1 MSEQPQ
7 RIEDQV
13 SNAPEP
19 AGAVPPPVVARS
31 PIDWRRMHLWEIQP
45 VRDLLVVAAIVGV
58 VYLGYQI
65 RIVTVP
71 LLLALLLAYLFE
83 PLVRWL
89 RTRRIVTRRW
99 AAVGILAVFALGV
112 VVPISIGAGFG
123 VVQGVK
129 AASILAKNATAVQK
143 SLAAP
148 TDDTLRINVPEG
160 AWRNIRDFL
169 VLPEERATEPVGR
182 GLRAIRSDTQEDMRL
197 LLRRAVDY
205 ASEHAGE
212 LAQWGGGKVLGG
224 GAQAV
229 GAAFDTVVSVG
240 MVLFSIFLTAF
251 FFYFFCTGWGK
262 VLEFWEEL
270 IPERRKGRTIEI
282 VGQMDRVIAGFVRGR
297 LTICFL
303 LAVYMTLA
311 YWLAGVPAPLIL
323 GPVIGLL
330 FIVPYIHVVG
340 VPIASLLMWLNVPDG
355 GGGFYSQWWWI
366 IGAPLGVYLGAQLLD
381 DWVLSPLIQG
391 KSTDLP
397 IPTILFAS
405 IAGGALA
412 GVYGLLIAI
421 PIAACIR
428 ILLNEV
434 FWPRFRQWARGER
447 LDFLP
452 IGKR

>member
-1 MSEQPQ
+1 MADEQP
-7 RIEDQV
+7 RTEDRV
-13 SNAPEP
+13 SDAPQPP
-19 AGAVPPPVVARS
+19 AMAAR
-31 PIDWRRMHLWEIQP
+31 PLIDWRRMHLWEIQP
-45 VRDLLVVAAIVGV
+45 VRDLLVIAAILGV
-58 VYLGYQI
+58 VWLGYQI

-89 RTRRIVTRRW
+89 GVRRLIGRRW
-99 AAVGILAVFALGV
+99 AAVGIIAVFALGV
-112 VVPISIGAGFG
+112 VVPLSIGAGFG
-123 VVQGVK
+123 IVQGVK
-129 AASILAKNATAVQK
+129 AAGILAKNTTAVQK

-148 TDDTLRINVPEG
+148 ADEALRAKVPEG

-169 VLPEERATEPVGR
+169 MLPDERGEGPESVGVP
-182 GLRAIRSDTQEDMRL
+182 GLRAMRSETSEDMRL
-197 LLRRAVDY
+197 LVRRVVDY

-229 GAAFDTVVSVG
+229 GAALDTVVSIGTVVFT
-240 MVLFSIFLTAF
+240 MFLTAF

-282 VGQMDRVIAGFVRGR
+282 VRQMDRVIAGFVRGR

-303 LAVYMTLA
+303 LSVYMTLA
-311 YWLAGVPAPLIL
+311 YWIVGVPAPLIL

-330 FIVPYIHVVG
+330 FIVPYIHAVG
-340 VPIASLLMWLNVPDG
+340 VPIAALLMWLNVPEG
-355 GGGFYSQWWWI
+355 GAGFHTQWWWI
-366 IGAPLGVYLGAQLLD
+366 LGAPLGVYLGAQLLD

-391 KSTDLP
+391 KTTDLP

-405 IAGGALA
+405 LAGGALA
-412 GVYGLLIAI
+412 GIYGLLIAI

-447 LDFLP
+447 SDFLP
-452 IGKR
+452 IGKG